1 MLTLSFCGWVG
12 WGGVQ
17 SHFRVEIVLSCG
29 WVGVLRK
36 KISVSVKV
44 INLFTKFFI
53 IFKTPWSFFKTFV
66 EPHADLP
73 ESICWLIRN
82 IAPAYTDFTNS
93 TVDPLPSSL
102 PPHHLP
108 ANNFSLS
115 PPHGISKE
123 LSPEWDKFYC
133 NDFEICSW
141 NRGGEFIFHF
151 NIFDNQQMFCVLD
164 RKLLFT
170 SYVFIIFH
178 FILKTCREL

>member
-82 IAPAYTDFTNS
+82 IAPAYTDFTNI
-93 TVDPLPSSL
+93 TVDPLPPSL
-102 PPHHLP
+102 PTTCQPITSVFLPHMALVK
-108 ANNFSLS
+108 NYRLNETNF
-115 PPHGISKE
+115 IA
-123 LSPEWDKFYC
+123 
-133 NDFEICSW
+133 
-141 NRGGEFIFHF
+141 
-151 NIFDNQQMFCVLD
+151 M
-164 RKLLFT
+164 
-170 SYVFIIFH
+170 
-178 FILKTCREL
+178 ILKYAAGIGEGNLSSISIFLTISRCFVF